1 MLFALQS
8 YAVSVHLINDSPYDL
23 VAEIQTATG
32 RILGNV
38 SLSPG
43 KDIRWN
49 KDISTM
55 NQSESITP
63 LIVAWKCAYGG
74 YYSVC
79 SDVSVGASVS
89 ASLCDGSKSCR
100 PNPKQDNKDQN

>member
-1 MLFALQS
+1 MRIWSKMKRFIVLLMLFALQS

-43 KDIRWN
+43 KDI
-49 KDISTM
+49 
-55 NQSESITP
+55 
-63 LIVAWKCAYGG
+63 
-74 YYSVC
+74 
-79 SDVSVGASVS
+79 VGI
-89 ASLCDGSKSCR
+89 KIFR
-100 PNPKQDNKDQN
+100 Q